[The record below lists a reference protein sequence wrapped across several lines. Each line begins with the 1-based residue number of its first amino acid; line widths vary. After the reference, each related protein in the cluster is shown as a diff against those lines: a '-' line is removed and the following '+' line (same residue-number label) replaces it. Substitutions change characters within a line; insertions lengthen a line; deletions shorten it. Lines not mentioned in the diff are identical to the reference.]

1 MLKHAK
7 ALSATITNSNA
18 MCLSSNDN
26 SNGGI
31 NIVDVDNANTFR
43 FVYLNILF
51 SFDNYYN
58 TITSVRVDPKDYT
71 RFYIRIRCDSNS
83 FYISKFDKPQDGENG
98 THGISSLLLLLSSS
112 DYYIIIIRA
121 WTNS

>member
-18 MCLSSNDN
+18 MCLHSNDN

-51 SFDNYYN
+51 PFDNYY
-58 TITSVRVDPKDYT
+58 
-71 RFYIRIRCDSNS
+71 
-83 FYISKFDKPQDGENG
+83 
-98 THGISSLLLLLSSS
+98 LLLLVYVSTLKITLGSILGFAVTVTVFTLANLINHKMAKMVYMVYRHCYC
-112 DYYIIIIRA
+112 YYHHLIIIL
-121 WTNS
+121 S